1 MGRRGVR
8 CYPPLWKNAR
18 GTVQCMLRGKWSFDE
33 SLSLPYE
40 HGKRGCSIDPR
51 QRCRSTSG
59 DATLRYPWQWRWQ
72 PYGSE
77 LTPLSA
83 EHFARFSLQHPM
95 TFIGDSL
102 MRNEYQSL
110 LCLLGEQPHNVSYAK
125 SSYLVDAAHLH
136 QTPPPPNASKPTRS
150 HAERV
155 FIDRAD
161 QLVRLLRA
169 LGACSAGGDRVPV
182 PVVVL
187 GTGHWYAHEGVV
199 CTSGKH
205 QTHDCTDATTLEQ
218 ALRTVRRALERAA
231 CNATFVYRS
240 FSPRHFA
247 GGDWKS
253 GGQCRHG
260 INVSELEV
268 PTPPPEFTSTLNAL
282 SAAHR
287 AWRGNRLRAFSLL
300 DITTMSLPRED
311 AHPGRLATSSAGRY
325 DCSHWCLPGLPD
337 VWNHLL
343 AATLGIDGLLHQLP
357 SNG

>member
-1 MGRRGVR
+1 MQCSARR
-8 CYPPLWKNAR
+8 
-18 GTVQCMLRGKWSFDE
+18 MLDGKWSFDD

-40 HGKRGCSIDPR
+40 HGKGGCSIDPR
-51 QRCRSTSG
+51 QRCRSASG
-59 DATLRYPWQWRWQ
+59 DATLRHPWQWRWQ
-72 PYGSE
+72 PHGRE
-77 LTPLSA
+77 LAPLDA
-83 EHFARFSLQHPM
+83 ERFARFSLQHPV

-110 LCLLGEQPHNVSYAK
+110 VCLLGEQPHNVSYAK
-125 SSYLVDAAHLH
+125 SSYLVDAAR
-136 QTPPPPNASKPTRS
+136 QTPPPPNASKPTNTNT

-169 LGACSAGGDRVPV
+169 LGACSATGDRAPV

-205 QTHDCTDATTLEQ
+205 QAHDCTDATTLEQ
-218 ALRTVRRALERAA
+218 ALRTVRRALEHAA

-260 INVSELEV
+260 TNVSQLEV
-268 PTPPPEFTSTLNAL
+268 PRAPSAEFTSTLGAL
-282 SAAHR
+282 NAAHR
-287 AWRGNRLRAFSLL
+287 AWRGTRLRAFSLL
-300 DITTMSLPRED
+300 DVTTMSLPRED
-311 AHPGRLATSSAGRY
+311 AHPGRLAASSAGRY

-343 AATLGIDGLLHQLP
+343 AATLGIEGLLHPLP